1 VISNSLISV
10 APISV
15 SAFFVAKLPLSCLAT
30 GKEETTL
37 FDNTSVEEQRMEGQ
51 ELDLSPL
58 YQVLEDYKTQHG
70 AVIPVLQK
78 AQAIYGWLPKEVL
91 EAIAKGMN
99 VPLSQIYGVVTFYS
113 QFYLQRR
120 GKHIIRE
127 CDGTACHVRGAA
139 RIIQT
144 VEDYLGIKAGET
156 TPDYQYTYEV
166 VYCLGSCGLAPVA
179 MIDDQVVGH
188 LVPEKMIQILK
199 DLD

>member
-1 VISNSLISV
+1 M
-10 APISV
+10 
-15 SAFFVAKLPLSCLAT
+15 
-30 GKEETTL
+30 
-37 FDNTSVEEQRMEGQ
+37 EEQA
-51 ELDLSPL
+51 LDLSPL
-58 YQVLEDYKTQHG
+58 QDILAEYKSHRG

-78 AQAIYGWLPKEVL
+78 AQELYGWLPREVL
-91 EAIAKGMN
+91 AEVSKGMG

-113 QFYLQRR
+113 QFYLQQR
-120 GKHIIRE
+120 GKHIIRQ

-139 RIIQT
+139 KIIQT

-156 TPDYQYTYEV
+156 TPDYQYTFEV

-188 LVPEKMIQILK
+188 LVPEQMIQILK